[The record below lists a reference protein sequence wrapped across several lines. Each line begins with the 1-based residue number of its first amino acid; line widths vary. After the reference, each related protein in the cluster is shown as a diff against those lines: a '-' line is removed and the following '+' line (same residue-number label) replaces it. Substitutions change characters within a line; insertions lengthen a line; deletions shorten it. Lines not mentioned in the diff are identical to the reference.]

1 MRACTAAHCIVKGL
15 RVLRSNTQSSMGS
28 PLRSNSPFPI
38 GKQESEPTLCIRLGT
53 AWFLVPSSESNLR
66 KPRNLSQRSEE
77 HTSELQSRLHLVCR
91 LLLEKKTR
99 IITRHT
105 SLNS

>member
-38 GKQESEPTLCIRLGT
+38 GKQESEPTLCIRLLHRHG
-53 AWFLVPSSESNLR
+53 SECLGWWIWGEFVRRHPAFRVQVEYRNGRSGFVTLR
-66 KPRNLSQRSEE
+66 
-77 HTSELQSRLHLVCR
+77 
-91 LLLEKKTR
+91 R
-99 IITRHT
+99 ICAGAILAAEAH
-105 SLNS
+105 